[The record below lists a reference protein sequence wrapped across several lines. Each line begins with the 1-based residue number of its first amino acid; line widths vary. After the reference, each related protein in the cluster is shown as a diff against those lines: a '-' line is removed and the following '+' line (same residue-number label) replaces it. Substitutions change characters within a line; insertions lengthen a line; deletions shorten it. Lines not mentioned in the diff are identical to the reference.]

1 MTEKIKKIL
10 LEIGKE
16 ARKASQQLAMADSK
30 IKDNALA
37 LMGRS
42 IIEDKK
48 IIIHEN
54 QIDIEK
60 AKENNISNAFLDRLT
75 LNEERIESIAI
86 GLKEIS
92 NLNDPVGEQIGRWKR
107 PNGLDIARVR
117 TPLGV
122 IGVIYESRP
131 NVTADA
137 GALCLKAGNAVI
149 LRGGSESYNSSKAI
163 HRC

>member
-48 IIIHEN
+48 IIIQEN

-92 NLNDPVGEQIGRWKR
+92 NLNDPVINVVSGGANTTLKITSDSYLETDTTHSFSKPFIKTRVIKY
-107 PNGLDIARVR
+107 IANLIKIFHKKY
-117 TPLGV
+117 T
-122 IGVIYESRP
+122 S
-131 NVTADA
+131 
-137 GALCLKAGNAVI
+137 I
-149 LRGGSESYNSSKAI
+149 LLLREI
-163 HRC
+163 H

>member
-48 IIIHEN
+48 IIIQEN

-117 TPLGV
+117 T
-122 IGVIYESRP
+122 
-131 NVTADA
+131 
-137 GALCLKAGNAVI
+137 CL
-149 LRGGSESYNSSKAI
+149 LYTSPSPRD
-163 HRC
+163 

>member
-30 IKDNALA
+30 IKDNALS
-37 LMGRS
+37 LMGKS

-48 IIIHEN
+48 IIIQEN

-75 LNEERIESIAI
+75 LNDERIESIAI
-86 GLKEIS
+86 GLKEI
-92 NLNDPVGEQIGRWKR
+92 
-107 PNGLDIARVR
+107 
-117 TPLGV
+117 
-122 IGVIYESRP
+122 
-131 NVTADA
+131 
-137 GALCLKAGNAVI
+137 
-149 LRGGSESYNSSKAI
+149 
-163 HRC
+163 